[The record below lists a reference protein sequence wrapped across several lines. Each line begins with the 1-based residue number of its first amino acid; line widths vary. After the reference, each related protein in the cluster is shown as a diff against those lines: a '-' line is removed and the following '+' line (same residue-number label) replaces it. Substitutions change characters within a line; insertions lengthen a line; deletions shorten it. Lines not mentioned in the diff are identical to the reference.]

1 MRFTLYEIL
10 DFLPDAGCYVA
21 GVGYLSMGREL
32 HLKHR

>member
-21 GVGYLSMGREL
+21 GVGYLYTGGAL